1 MQRQTG
7 SDRVKSTVSNA
18 YQTQSV
24 MTASPARLV
33 AMLFDRAISSLKE
46 AVRAIEAG
54 EIEAR
59 WRANNRAIE
68 IVSHLA
74 LTLDM
79 DRGGEV
85 AANLDRLY
93 RFMLERLP
101 RIDVHN
107 DPQTARDM
115 IALLEPLRRSWH
127 DLADGAAEVPSTPAG
142 DDGQQPTD
150 SSENGPDSTGRLS
163 LSA

>member
-1 MQRQTG
+1 MKP
-7 SDRVKSTVSNA
+7 SVSKA

-59 WRANNRAIE
+59 WRANTRATD

-79 DRGGEV
+79 ERGGEI
-85 AANLDRLY
+85 AANLDDLY
-93 RFMLERLP
+93 RFILERLP
-101 RIDVHN
+101 AIDIHN
-107 DPQTARDM
+107 DAQTAHDM

-127 DLADGAAEVPSTPAG
+127 DLADGGAALPQTPAHSNDRRVAEPRE
-142 DDGQQPTD
+142 DDSPART
-150 SSENGPDSTGRLS
+150 SLS

>member
-1 MQRQTG
+1 MKP
-7 SDRVKSTVSNA
+7 SVSKA

-59 WRANNRAIE
+59 WRANTRATD

-79 DRGGEV
+79 ERGGEI

-93 RFMLERLP
+93 RFILERLP
-101 RIDVHN
+101 EIDIHN

-127 DLADGAAEVPSTPAG
+127 DLADGGADLPQAAGSTDARRGAEPR
-142 DDGQQPTD
+142 DDD
-150 SSENGPDSTGRLS
+150 NGPRMGLS